1 MNLAMTYA
9 RRWGFSLPLAGL
21 VLLSSLSIAQ
31 EHKPFTITVKEG
43 QSIRELAQEYLHDPD
58 LWQEILKS
66 NNLKSPTDVKPGMT
80 LVIPSDAVAISANR
94 LRDAQAA
101 IQKATDAG
109 AKVFVPDLIAVAIAN
124 YDLAVDKRKNGDWEN
139 SINLADNARTAAEE
153 ALRETLAKRN
163 TTADATLSDRKG
175 DVEKRKPAETLWS
188 NAPLQAILNESDR
201 VRTLSRSYAEITFQD
216 ASRIRLNENSQAVIQ
231 SMRVDLLEKKR
242 ETSVSLVKGDAF
254 AFLKT
259 NQTKRKF
266 DLEIPGVETKVNSNN
281 FWVQKDEQLTKIA
294 NYEGE
299 IEVSSQ
305 GATVVIGENQ
315 GSLVA
320 ANQKPTQPKV
330 LLAAPVLMSPANN
343 AALYTNQIILNWTRV
358 PGAVGYWVELASDPS
373 FQKIVLSEK
382 NITSNQLKHTF
393 DASGVYYW
401 RVAAFD
407 ADGLPGPGSAAGFF
421 NVQFSGKAPYLLVT
435 APKEQEIF
443 KNRSIPV
450 RGKTEAN
457 VQLTLNGEPVS
468 FLPEGSFE
476 VSYDLKPG
484 KNDLTFEAKNLA
496 GNVSKIART
505 VIYDA
510 DAAVPIVYDAT
521 LRQSQPK
528 HFVVQNPEFTLR
540 GTTRPSAAVVLSSRS
555 AALIAKTFSDA
566 DGRFQFT
573 IRNLTKKSDF
583 AVTVTTPSGYAAAD
597 TISVEVDDEPPSIRL
612 QPDLPEVT
620 NLSKLQI
627 QGSVAGATRL
637 ELNGQAVDL
646 DGGQFA
652 TEVPLGPGA
661 NTLKLAATDFAGNR
675 AVLEEAV
682 TYDNAPPELL
692 THQVTEDPQPGSGEK
707 LIHIVATARDGSA
720 LKRTARFT
728 LQLGKD
734 TISGYLIYNKV
745 SRQYQGLVK
754 APMPPG
760 VAAKLTALALADYLG
775 NQKEYHLNAK

>member
-1 MNLAMTYA
+1 MNLAIILS
-9 RRWGFSLPLAGL
+9 RCWDFFLSLAGL
-21 VLLSSLSIAQ
+21 VLLASLAFAQ
-31 EHKPFTITVKEG
+31 DHKPFTVTVKEG
-43 QSIRELAQEYLHDPD
+43 QTIRELAQEYLHDPD

-66 NNLKSPTDVKPGMT
+66 NNLKSPTDIKPGMT
-80 LVIPSDAVAISANR
+80 LIIPSDAVTISADR
-94 LRDAQAA
+94 LRDAQSA

-109 AKVFVPDLIAVAIAN
+109 AKVFMPELIAAAIAN

-163 TTADATLSDRKG
+163 TTADALLSDRKG
-175 DVEKRKPAETLWS
+175 EVEKRKPAETLWS
-188 NAPLQAILNESDR
+188 DAPLQAILNESDR
-201 VRTLSRSYAEITFQD
+201 VRTLSKSYAEITFHD

-299 IEVSSQ
+299 IEVTSQ
-305 GATVVIGENQ
+305 GSTVLIGENQ

-320 ANQKPTQPKV
+320 ANQKPSQPKV
-330 LLAAPVLMSPANN
+330 LLAAPVLVSPINN
-343 AALYTNQIILNWTRV
+343 AALYTNQIALNWTSV
-358 PGAVGYWVELASDPS
+358 PGAVGYWLELASDPS

-382 NITSNQLKHTF
+382 NLSSNQLKHTF

-401 RVAAFD
+401 RVAAVD

-421 NVQFSGKAPYLLVT
+421 NVQFSGKAPFLLVT

-443 KNRSIPV
+443 KNQAVTV

-457 VQLTLNGEPVS
+457 IQLTLNGEPVS
-468 FLPEGSFE
+468 FLPDGSFE
-476 VSYDLKPG
+476 VSSDLNPG
-484 KNDLTFEAKNLA
+484 KNELTFEARNLA
-496 GNVSKIART
+496 GIVSKITRT
-505 VIYDA
+505 VTYDA

-540 GTTRPSAAVVLSSRS
+540 GTTRPSAAVVLNAGSSS
-555 AALIAKTFSDA
+555 PAGKTFSDA
-566 DGRFQFT
+566 HGRFQFT

-583 AVTVTTPSGYAAAD
+583 TISVITVSGYAAAD

-612 QPDLPEVT
+612 QPDLPEAT
-620 NLSKLQI
+620 NSSKLQI
-627 QGSVAGATRL
+627 QGSVIGATRL
-637 ELNGQAVDL
+637 ELNGQTVEL
-646 DGGQFA
+646 DAGQFA
-652 TEVPLGPGA
+652 TEVPLVPGR
-661 NTLKLAATDFAGNR
+661 NILKLTAADFAGNR

-692 THQVTEDPQPGSGEK
+692 THQVIEDPRPGSGER
-707 LIHIVATARDGSA
+707 LIQIVATARDGSA

-734 TISGYLIYNKV
+734 TIFGYLIHNKV

-754 APMPPG
+754 AAVPPG
-760 VAAKLTALALADYLG
+760 VTAKLAALALADYLG
-775 NQKEYHLNAK
+775 NQKEYQLK